1 MHLVLLKMKLGCGFV
16 RQESEAKQIGLFE
29 VGSTAKLP
37 DRLSSALMIIIIINI
52 IINIIVNIIETL

>member
-1 MHLVLLKMKLGCGFV
+1 MHLVLLKMRLGCGFV

-52 IINIIVNIIETL
+52 IGTL